1 MTSPTVRADLLV
13 FLPGRQAELA
23 HRVDDAAL
31 HGLQP
36 VGERGQRAIE
46 DHVHRIVEVR
56 LLGEGA
62 QRLLLHAF
70 EIQFVLHVV
79 NLVRE

>member
-1 MTSPTVRADLLV
+1 MTSPTVRARLLV
-13 FLPGRQAELA
+13 LLAGREAELA

-31 HGLQP
+31 HGLEP
-36 VGERGQRAIE
+36 VGQRRQRAIE

-56 LLGEGA
+56 LLREGA

-70 EIQFVLHVV
+70 EVQFVLHGS
-79 NLVRE
+79 